1 MAALT
6 IQRLWLLLERG
17 VSVAESIEIA
27 LIMISI
33 DMLKSPPKRCKRLFL
48 FHFFLLPFLPPLP
61 IFSLCPPPLSP
72 VIEPERR

>member
-6 IQRLWLLLERG
+6 IQRLWLLMERG

-48 FHFFLLPFLPPLP
+48 FHFFLLPFLSPPPFFPSAPLP
-61 IFSLCPPPLSP
+61 SPLL
-72 VIEPERR
+72 